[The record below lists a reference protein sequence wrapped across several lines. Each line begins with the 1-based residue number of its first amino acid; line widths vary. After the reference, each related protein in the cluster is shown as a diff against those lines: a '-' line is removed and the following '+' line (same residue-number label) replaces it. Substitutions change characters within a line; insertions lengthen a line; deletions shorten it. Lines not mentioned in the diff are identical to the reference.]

1 MKNVFLQLSII
12 GILFIFVPTGM
23 KANTAPDSIHTLK
36 HVMKIHVAVP
46 DSALKLL
53 DVMENRKLEKTCL
66 INAQRSLS
74 YSQKRQPQMSVNYA
88 LKALQDTAL
97 RSERL
102 YYLQT
107 MSCIAAAYQRLAN
120 YEQSIHYLTEGIQFS
135 REIGHKQTEADFLFT
150 MGENYYALNQ
160 RQEAYDCF
168 EQAIQLLEN
177 EKEFR
182 MKPTLSYFY
191 GQLTNYLA
199 GEQKYNEAIAFSNKR
214 EAVLTQMKKQKG
226 IPQGYI
232 DQQLSYLYIKQA
244 YLYAQL
250 GILQKASTHFEKFSA
265 TRYSKHKAAHIDIT
279 AYRLAMKQYKQII
292 DYYQKTDLTELT
304 ADTISQEFI
313 GILSNLSEAHRG
325 MNDFQKVLQYQQRMQ
340 VIEDSLNARNW
351 KNEVAELA
359 TIYKLQEKEWHIRQK
374 DEQLRNSF
382 IIQTLLGCAF
392 ALALVLLWL
401 AVRHINTIKK
411 KNQLIA
417 GKLDSL
423 MSYEEELEKLHR
435 QIDESKISVAEEQE
449 REDSINK
456 DLFRKME
463 RIIKDEK
470 LYLMPELVRQDM
482 LARLSVDKNR
492 FAQMLQ
498 ENTNMTFSQYLT
510 DLRLKHALTE
520 LKQHPN
526 YTIQAI
532 AEVSG
537 FSNTRHFQRLFKAA
551 YDMTPSEYKRHIQG
565 KQPLEPPT
573 D

>member
-53 DVMENRKLEKTCL
+53 DVMENRKLEKPCL

-88 LKALQDTAL
+88 LKALQDTTL

-199 GEQKYNEAIAFSNKR
+199 GEQKYNEAIAISNKR
-214 EAVLTQMKKQKG
+214 EDLINQMKKQKG

-232 DQQLSYLYIKQA
+232 CLLY
-244 YLYAQL
+244 
-250 GILQKASTHFEKFSA
+250 T
-265 TRYSKHKAAHIDIT
+265 
-279 AYRLAMKQYKQII
+279 
-292 DYYQKTDLTELT
+292 
-304 ADTISQEFI
+304 
-313 GILSNLSEAHRG
+313 
-325 MNDFQKVLQYQQRMQ
+325 
-340 VIEDSLNARNW
+340 
-351 KNEVAELA
+351 
-359 TIYKLQEKEWHIRQK
+359 
-374 DEQLRNSF
+374 
-382 IIQTLLGCAF
+382 
-392 ALALVLLWL
+392 
-401 AVRHINTIKK
+401 
-411 KNQLIA
+411 
-417 GKLDSL
+417 
-423 MSYEEELEKLHR
+423 
-435 QIDESKISVAEEQE
+435 
-449 REDSINK
+449 
-456 DLFRKME
+456 
-463 RIIKDEK
+463 
-470 LYLMPELVRQDM
+470 
-482 LARLSVDKNR
+482 
-492 FAQMLQ
+492 
-498 ENTNMTFSQYLT
+498 
-510 DLRLKHALTE
+510 
-520 LKQHPN
+520 
-526 YTIQAI
+526 
-532 AEVSG
+532 
-537 FSNTRHFQRLFKAA
+537 
-551 YDMTPSEYKRHIQG
+551 
-565 KQPLEPPT
+565 
-573 D
+573 

>member
-1 MKNVFLQLSII
+1 
-12 GILFIFVPTGM
+12 
-23 KANTAPDSIHTLK
+23 
-36 HVMKIHVAVP
+36 
-46 DSALKLL
+46 
-53 DVMENRKLEKTCL
+53 
-66 INAQRSLS
+66 
-74 YSQKRQPQMSVNYA
+74 
-88 LKALQDTAL
+88 
-97 RSERL
+97 
-102 YYLQT
+102 
-107 MSCIAAAYQRLAN
+107 
-120 YEQSIHYLTEGIQFS
+120 
-135 REIGHKQTEADFLFT
+135 
-150 MGENYYALNQ
+150 
-160 RQEAYDCF
+160 
-168 EQAIQLLEN
+168 
-177 EKEFR
+177 

-199 GEQKYNEAIAFSNKR
+199 GEQKYNEAIAISNKR
-214 EAVLTQMKKQKG
+214 EDLINQMKKQKG

>member
-1 MKNVFLQLSII
+1 
-12 GILFIFVPTGM
+12 
-23 KANTAPDSIHTLK
+23 
-36 HVMKIHVAVP
+36 
-46 DSALKLL
+46 
-53 DVMENRKLEKTCL
+53 
-66 INAQRSLS
+66 
-74 YSQKRQPQMSVNYA
+74 
-88 LKALQDTAL
+88 
-97 RSERL
+97 
-102 YYLQT
+102 
-107 MSCIAAAYQRLAN
+107 
-120 YEQSIHYLTEGIQFS
+120 
-135 REIGHKQTEADFLFT
+135 
-150 MGENYYALNQ
+150 
-160 RQEAYDCF
+160 
-168 EQAIQLLEN
+168 
-177 EKEFR
+177 

-199 GEQKYNEAIAFSNKR
+199 GEQKYNEAIAISNKR
-214 EAVLTQMKKQKG
+214 EDLINQMKKQKG

-435 QIDESKISVAEEQE
+435 QIDESKISGAEEQE

-526 YTIQAI
+526 YTIRAI
-532 AEVSG
+532 ADEAG
-537 FSNTRHFQRLFKAA
+537 FNSTPILYSMFKKKTG
-551 YDMTPSEYKRHIQG
+551 MTPYEFKKTQESLG
-565 KQPLEPPT
+565 
-573 D
+573 

>member
-23 KANTAPDSIHTLK
+23 EANTAPDSIHTLK

-53 DVMENRKLEKTCL
+53 DVMENRKLEKPCL

-199 GEQKYNEAIAFSNKR
+199 GEQKYNEAIAISNKR
-214 EAVLTQMKKQKG
+214 EDLINQMKKQKG
-226 IPQGYI
+226 I
-232 DQQLSYLYIKQA
+232 LY
-244 YLYAQL
+244 
-250 GILQKASTHFEKFSA
+250 TPEKSGF
-265 TRYSKHKAAHIDIT
+265 TCH
-279 AYRLAMKQYKQII
+279 
-292 DYYQKTDLTELT
+292 
-304 ADTISQEFI
+304 
-313 GILSNLSEAHRG
+313 SE
-325 MNDFQKVLQYQQRMQ
+325 
-340 VIEDSLNARNW
+340 
-351 KNEVAELA
+351 
-359 TIYKLQEKEWHIRQK
+359 
-374 DEQLRNSF
+374 
-382 IIQTLLGCAF
+382 
-392 ALALVLLWL
+392 
-401 AVRHINTIKK
+401 
-411 KNQLIA
+411 
-417 GKLDSL
+417 
-423 MSYEEELEKLHR
+423 
-435 QIDESKISVAEEQE
+435 
-449 REDSINK
+449 
-456 DLFRKME
+456 
-463 RIIKDEK
+463 
-470 LYLMPELVRQDM
+470 
-482 LARLSVDKNR
+482 VDKNDGDTPP
-492 FAQMLQ
+492 
-498 ENTNMTFSQYLT
+498 NTSF
-510 DLRLKHALTE
+510 
-520 LKQHPN
+520 
-526 YTIQAI
+526 
-532 AEVSG
+532 
-537 FSNTRHFQRLFKAA
+537 LFKK
-551 YDMTPSEYKRHIQG
+551 SEVLPVTTKG
-565 KQPLEPPT
+565 LNAF
-573 D
+573 

>member
-53 DVMENRKLEKTCL
+53 DVMENRKLEKPCL

-88 LKALQDTAL
+88 LKALQDTTL

-199 GEQKYNEAIAFSNKR
+199 GEQKYNEAIAISNKR
-214 EAVLTQMKKQKG
+214 EDLINQMKKQKG

-392 ALALVLLWL
+392 ALALVF
-401 AVRHINTIKK
+401 
-411 KNQLIA
+411 
-417 GKLDSL
+417 
-423 MSYEEELEKLHR
+423 
-435 QIDESKISVAEEQE
+435 SVW
-449 REDSINK
+449 
-456 DLFRKME
+456 
-463 RIIKDEK
+463 
-470 LYLMPELVRQDM
+470 
-482 LARLSVDKNR
+482 
-492 FAQMLQ
+492 
-498 ENTNMTFSQYLT
+498 
-510 DLRLKHALTE
+510 
-520 LKQHPN
+520 
-526 YTIQAI
+526 
-532 AEVSG
+532 
-537 FSNTRHFQRLFKAA
+537 
-551 YDMTPSEYKRHIQG
+551 
-565 KQPLEPPT
+565 
-573 D
+573 

>member
-53 DVMENRKLEKTCL
+53 DVMENRKLEKPCL

-135 REIGHKQTEADFLFT
+135 REIGH
-150 MGENYYALNQ
+150 

-199 GEQKYNEAIAFSNKR
+199 GEQKYNEAIAISNKR
-214 EAVLTQMKKQKG
+214 EELINQMKKQKG

-340 VIEDSLNARNW
+340 VIEDSL
-351 KNEVAELA
+351 
-359 TIYKLQEKEWHIRQK
+359 
-374 DEQLRNSF
+374 
-382 IIQTLLGCAF
+382 
-392 ALALVLLWL
+392 
-401 AVRHINTIKK
+401 
-411 KNQLIA
+411 
-417 GKLDSL
+417 DSL

-470 LYLMPELVRQDM
+470 LYLMSELARQDM

>member
-1 MKNVFLQLSII
+1 
-12 GILFIFVPTGM
+12 
-23 KANTAPDSIHTLK
+23 
-36 HVMKIHVAVP
+36 
-46 DSALKLL
+46 
-53 DVMENRKLEKTCL
+53 
-66 INAQRSLS
+66 
-74 YSQKRQPQMSVNYA
+74 
-88 LKALQDTAL
+88 
-97 RSERL
+97 
-102 YYLQT
+102 
-107 MSCIAAAYQRLAN
+107 
-120 YEQSIHYLTEGIQFS
+120 
-135 REIGHKQTEADFLFT
+135 
-150 MGENYYALNQ
+150 
-160 RQEAYDCF
+160 
-168 EQAIQLLEN
+168 
-177 EKEFR
+177 
-182 MKPTLSYFY
+182 
-191 GQLTNYLA
+191 
-199 GEQKYNEAIAFSNKR
+199 
-214 EAVLTQMKKQKG
+214 MKKQKG

-463 RIIKDEK
+463 RIIKDE
-470 LYLMPELVRQDM
+470 
-482 LARLSVDKNR
+482 N
-492 FAQMLQ
+492 F
-498 ENTNMTFSQYLT
+498 
-510 DLRLKHALTE
+510 
-520 LKQHPN
+520 
-526 YTIQAI
+526 I
-532 AEVSG
+532 
-537 FSNTRHFQRLFKAA
+537 
-551 YDMTPSEYKRHIQG
+551 
-565 KQPLEPPT
+565 
-573 D
+573 